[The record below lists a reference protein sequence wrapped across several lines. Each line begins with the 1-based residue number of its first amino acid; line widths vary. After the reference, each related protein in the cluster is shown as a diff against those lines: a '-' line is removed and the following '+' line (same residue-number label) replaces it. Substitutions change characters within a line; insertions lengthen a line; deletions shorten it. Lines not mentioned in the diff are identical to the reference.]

1 MAYSMTTAAVAIPAN
16 KTVSI
21 RNRYVLLG
29 SISATCAGIAYFLL
43 RPQTPPGWL
52 ALALSVVC
60 IWVFLLELRGVSVK
74 GDTLSFAHR
83 PLRWLPI
90 ICTWRRHLPLKD
102 LEEIT
107 SLRPWLNFEVVLLE
121 GQFEAG
127 RLLFHSRNARLKF
140 FETVKARA
148 PAVRIYRT
156 R

>member
-52 ALALSVVC
+52 ALALSVLCVW
-60 IWVFLLELRGVSVK
+60 IFLLELRGVSVK
-74 GDTLSFAHR
+74 ADTLSFAHR

-90 ICTWRRHLPLKD
+90 VCVWRRQLALKD
-102 LEEIT
+102 LEEMT

-140 FETVKARA
+140 FEAVKERA
-148 PAVRIYRT
+148 PAVRIYRA